1 VDAYRAEA
9 QKQFTERYQSDSTFA
24 ELIAAAPDM
33 STAVS
38 IAAEYGLAVDG
49 QIIREVIIA
58 QGNAVL
64 DGSPDQATNVISHRT
79 ELRY

>member
-1 VDAYRAEA
+1 
-9 QKQFTERYQSDSTFA
+9 
-24 ELIAAAPDM
+24 
-33 STAVS
+33 
-38 IAAEYGLAVDG
+38 
-49 QIIREVIIA
+49 VIIA